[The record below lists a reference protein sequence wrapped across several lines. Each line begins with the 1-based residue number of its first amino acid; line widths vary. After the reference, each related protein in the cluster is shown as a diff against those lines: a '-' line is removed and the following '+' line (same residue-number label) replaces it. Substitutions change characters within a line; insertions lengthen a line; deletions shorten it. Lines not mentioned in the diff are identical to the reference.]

1 MCEPISIGIA
11 TFAVGTLSTI
21 AGYQQQQQ
29 AADFAD
35 AQAFNQMMAANEAA
49 ASQSSFAQS
58 QAFFN
63 MRQQNTQIYQANQ
76 STLNEWILSAQNT
89 TTANARIQ
97 REYLTAQTQQNF
109 TNLQNQL
116 QFQAQLNQS
125 ILSETRADNQM
136 RLNQLNTNAQLEAA
150 QERKNTA
157 AALRSF
163 EAERLMVSSIESQ
176 GTILAKG
183 RSGQSVGL
191 GVLNEGAKYGRDM
204 RMANRNYSTAVGDFY
219 ADVTNA
225 YLAQAQADAEAIA
238 SILPRPTDPLSLPEI
253 APPVFSEYAPDPVF
267 ASFMSDPGPIQGP
280 SFAPMPVAAPRPGAL
295 GLVAG
300 IGGAALSGVT
310 AGYQMDA
317 LLNRPPAPAPTP
329 KPKPT
334 PPPKK

>member
-35 AQAFNQMMAANEAA
+35 AQAFNQMQAANRAAEA
-49 ASQSSFAQS
+49 QSSFAQS
-58 QAFFN
+58 QALYS
-63 MRQQNTQIYQANQ
+63 MRQQNRQIYQANQ
-76 STLNEWILSAQNT
+76 GTLNEWILSAQNT

-97 REYLTAQTQQNF
+97 QEYLAAQTQRNF

-116 QFQAQLNQS
+116 QFQSQLNQAM
-125 ILSETRADNQM
+125 LSETRADNEM
-136 RLNQLNTNAQLEAA
+136 RLNQLNLNSELEAA
-150 QERKNTA
+150 QEKKNAA
-157 AALRSF
+157 AALRAF

-176 GTILAKG
+176 GTILAQG

-204 RMANRNYSTAVGDFY
+204 RMAERNYSTAVNDFY
-219 ADVTNA
+219 ADTTNA
-225 YLAQAQADAEAIA
+225 FLAQAQRDAEAIA
-238 SILPRPTDPLSLPEI
+238 SIMPRPTEPLSLPEI

-267 ASFMSDPGPIQGP
+267 ASFMTDPGPIQGP
-280 SFAPMPVAAPRPGAL
+280 SYAAMPVAAPRPGAL

-300 IGGAALSGVT
+300 IGSAALSGVT

-317 LLNRPPAPAPTP
+317 LLDRPPAPAPKP
-329 KPKPT
+329 KPKPK
-334 PPPKK
+334 PKN